1 MADRLKQ
8 FFLGPANM
16 AKINQLESEYMS
28 RFPSLVEN
36 LGSTGVFSDARHA
49 AATSLMSDRLGGIP
63 YVSDTLANIGGG
75 IRELGGFAAEMKIQI
90 LKVLVWKI

>member
-8 FFLGPANM
+8 FFLGPTNM

-36 LGSTGVFSDARHA
+36 FGSTGTFSDARHA

-63 YVSDTLANIGGG
+63 FVSDALANIGGAF
-75 IRELGGFAAEMKIQI
+75 RELKRIIQI